1 MTPDFPN
8 SDDFMGK
15 HDNRTS
21 MKMRRLKAQKKLK
34 ARLKRQKTE
43 KKAARSPGA
52 KAAKKPRPAP
62 APAPAKE

>member
-1 MTPDFPN
+1 
-8 SDDFMGK
+8 MGK

-43 KKAARSPGA
+43 KKAARTPG
-52 KAAKKPRPAP
+52 KAAKKPRPT
-62 APAPAKE
+62 PAPAKE